1 MMRFSK
7 EYDVV
12 VAGGGIAGV
21 AAAVASARR
30 GRKTALV
37 EKTVLAGGLAT
48 TGLIYIYLPLCDG
61 NGTQVSFGL
70 AEELLKASLEYGPG
84 EIPDNWRNETNAEE
98 RKRYRI
104 VFSPASFILAM
115 DEILLKA
122 GVDVWYDTLITDV
135 TVTDHTLKSIE
146 VCNKSGKGDLKA
158 TCFVD
163 ATGDADLASFSGL
176 DCPVADNALAY
187 WAIEHRQGEASRGL
201 LGQDNR
207 LYAGGGS
214 NDPRMGQPGVDGRLV
229 SEFVLKGR
237 ERYRN
242 YLCESH
248 SSGKQ
253 DRNSHFPLT
262 FPSMVQLRMTRRID
276 GHFTLSDGMEWT
288 GFEDSIG
295 LVADWRKSGYVWE
308 IPYRTLVPKGIKGL
322 LAAGRCMASAGDAW
336 DVMRVIPV
344 AALTGEV
351 AGIAAALSVEQGV
364 SPDGLDYR
372 ILQDELQKDRQFP
385 LHFAEAGLQK

>member
-1 MMRFSK
+1 MQFSK

-12 VAGGGIAGV
+12 VAGGGLAGV
-21 AAAVASARR
+21 AAAVAAARR

-70 AEELLKASLEYGPG
+70 AEELLKASLQYGPG
-84 EIPDNWRNETNAEE
+84 DIPENWCNETNAEE
-98 RKRYRI
+98 RKRYRV
-104 VFSPASFILAM
+104 VFSPASFILAL

-122 GVDVWYDTLITDV
+122 GVDVWYDTLITDA

-146 VCNKSGKGDLKA
+146 VCNKSGKGVLTA

-176 DCPVADNALAY
+176 ECPVADNALAY
-187 WAIEHRQGEASRGL
+187 WAIEHRQDGAEAGL

-214 NDPRMGQPGVDGRLV
+214 NDPRMGRAGIDGRLV

-237 ERYRN
+237 ERYRD
-242 YLCESH
+242 YLTQSH
-248 SSGKQ
+248 ESGKQ
-253 DRNSHFPLT
+253 DRKSHFPLT
-262 FPSMVQLRMTRRID
+262 FPAMAQLRMTRRID
-276 GHFTLSDGMEWT
+276 GQFTLADGMEWT
-288 GFEDSIG
+288 RFEDSIG
-295 LVADWRKSGYVWE
+295 LAADWRKSGYVWE
-308 IPYRTLVPKGIKGL
+308 VPYRCLVPKGIKGL

-344 AALTGEV
+344 AALTGEA
-351 AGIAAALSVEQGV
+351 AGLAAALSVEHAV
-364 SPDGLDYR
+364 SPDELDYR
-372 ILQDELQKDRQFP
+372 LLQSELQKDRQFP
-385 LHFAEAGLQK
+385 LHFADAGLQQ